1 MTPDSPAAPAAR
13 HVVVTGASRGIG
25 RAVAAALV
33 AAGDRVLAL
42 SRTGEGPDGA
52 AGLPVDVTDPVAVSE
67 AVARSVEERGPV
79 DVLIASAGA
88 SADALA
94 ARTSPGLWDEV
105 LTTNLTGS
113 FNAARAVLPS
123 MMRARRGRI
132 VLVSSVIAARGGV
145 GLAAYGASKGGLE
158 GLTRSLAREL
168 APRDITVN
176 AVAPG
181 FVDTGMTA
189 TLSDRARETY
199 LAATPLG
206 RTARVEE
213 VVAPILFLASPGAS
227 YITGAVLAVDGGLG
241 MGR

>member
-1 MTPDSPAAPAAR
+1 MTPDSPAAPAPR

-79 DVLIASAGA
+79 DVLIAAAGA

-181 FVDTGMTA
+181 PT
-189 TLSDRARETY
+189 
-199 LAATPLG
+199 ATPLFLDG
-206 RTARVEE
+206 KDEATVERLAAQAPLE
-213 VVAPILFLASPGAS
+213 RLGTPADIAETVAFLAGPGRWVN
-227 YITGAVLAVDGGLG
+227 GQVLFANGGIA
-241 MGR
+241 